1 MNMLSK
7 SLVAGVAG
15 LGLIAASAAI
25 APSTAHAKHKLLGA
39 FAVGAVLGTALAHS
53 AYGAPVYGGYGPS
66 CGWHWE
72 KQFTGYYN
80 AYGQPIYKSVKVSN
94 CW

>member
-1 MNMLSK
+1 MNTLSK

-15 LGLIAASAAI
+15 LATIALAM
-25 APSTAHAKHKLLGA
+25 PAHANHKLVGA
-39 FAVGAVLGTALAHS
+39 FIGGAVLGTVLAN
-53 AYGAPVYGGYGPS
+53 AAPVYGAPVYGGYGPS
-66 CGWHWE
+66 CGWRWQ

-80 AYGQPIYKSVKVSN
+80 AYGQPIYKKVQVQV